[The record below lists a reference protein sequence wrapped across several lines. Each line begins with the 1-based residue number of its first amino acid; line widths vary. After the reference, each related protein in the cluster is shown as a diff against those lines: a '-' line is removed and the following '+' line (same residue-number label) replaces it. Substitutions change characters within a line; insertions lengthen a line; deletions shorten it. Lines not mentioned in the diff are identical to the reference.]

1 MILHSIGLKIRGQTS
16 FPRKIK
22 VINQTGVIAPSIL
35 SKINKTRNKI
45 AHDYYL
51 PTTDE
56 VQNAIDVAE
65 LFYYSTN
72 RLSKLFVN
80 SMTVIQNDEELFSI
94 TYNVNEIFIEIELPN
109 LKKTDDELDIVTW
122 ITTPEGPEK
131 ELLRKKRNE
140 YYKNKYETEFVTYS
154 IKMEEKPDLFF
165 KWLAFMIKIQS

>member
-1 MILHSIGLKIRGQTS
+1 
-16 FPRKIK
+16 
-22 VINQTGVIAPSIL
+22 
-35 SKINKTRNKI
+35 
-45 AHDYYL
+45 
-51 PTTDE
+51 
-56 VQNAIDVAE
+56 
-65 LFYYSTN
+65 
-72 RLSKLFVN
+72 
-80 SMTVIQNDEELFSI
+80 MTVIQNDEELFSI